1 MMRKSILAIAGF
13 GVALGAGLAIY
24 WRWFPRAGLKWTN
37 EVGNPWLVERG
48 LVGRGASELGTIE
61 HIGRRSGR
69 RYLTPIHPVATADG
83 FRIVVPLAER
93 SEWAKNVLAAGH
105 CRLQFHD
112 VVYELDE
119 PLMVQPA
126 DVRELP
132 PLVRAIEG
140 RLGFTYLRL
149 HRFAEVPG
157 ALDGA
162 ETVAATPTTE
172 VTPMAEASPTTEV
185 TRKRRSPAKAESV
198 TTA

>member
-13 GVALGAGLAIY
+13 GVAVGAGLAIY

-37 EVGNPWLVERG
+37 EVGNPWLVRQG
-48 LVGRGASELGTIE
+48 LVGRGVSELGTLE

-69 RYLTPIHPVATADG
+69 RYLTPIHPVATPDG

-105 CRLQFHD
+105 CRLQLHD
-112 VVYELDE
+112 IVYELDE

-132 PLVRAIEG
+132 RFIRALEG

-149 HRFAEVPG
+149 HRFAEAPG
-157 ALDGA
+157 TLEDEATAD
-162 ETVAATPTTE
+162 AAPT
-172 VTPMAEASPTTEV
+172 AAAKK
-185 TRKRRSPAKAESV
+185 TRSSARSEPL